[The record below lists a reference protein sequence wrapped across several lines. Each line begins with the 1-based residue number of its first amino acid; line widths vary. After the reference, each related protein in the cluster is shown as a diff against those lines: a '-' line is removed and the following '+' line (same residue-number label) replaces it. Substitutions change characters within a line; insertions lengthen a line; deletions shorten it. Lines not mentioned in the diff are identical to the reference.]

1 MLQLGYP
8 HYAPRVRKSKLNLLL
23 MLWKKTLTKEKDVI
37 IIEEFWPIILGK
49 NRIIWSKDQRT

>member
-1 MLQLGYP
+1 
-8 HYAPRVRKSKLNLLL
+8 